1 MKSIVTAVALFAAT
15 PAFAH
20 HNGYINPTTGQRE
33 YTDDRYEY
41 RGWSGGWRSSRKC
54 YEKKYKEVYRPGTAD
69 SPGYVDVYRTTV
81 EVPCGWS
88 RYSAP
93 PTYREDNAPDECN
106 DCLLYT
112 SPSPRDRG

>member
-54 YEKKYKEVYRPGTAD
+54 YE
-69 SPGYVDVYRTTV
+69 TV
-81 EVPCGWS
+81 S
-88 RYSAP
+88 YTHLTL
-93 PTYREDNAPDECN
+93 PTSD
-106 DCLLYT
+106 LV
-112 SPSPRDRG
+112 

>member
-33 YTDDRYEY
+33 YTDDNYEY

-93 PTYREDNAPDECN
+93 PTYR
-106 DCLLYT
+106 
-112 SPSPRDRG
+112 

>member
-33 YTDDRYEY
+33 YTDDNYEY

-54 YEKKYKEVYRPGTAD
+54 YEKKYKEVYQ
-69 SPGYVDVYRTTV
+69 
-81 EVPCGWS
+81 
-88 RYSAP
+88 
-93 PTYREDNAPDECN
+93 N
-106 DCLLYT
+106 LLIHDFELQDYIFHQVL
-112 SPSPRDRG
+112 SFVLFL